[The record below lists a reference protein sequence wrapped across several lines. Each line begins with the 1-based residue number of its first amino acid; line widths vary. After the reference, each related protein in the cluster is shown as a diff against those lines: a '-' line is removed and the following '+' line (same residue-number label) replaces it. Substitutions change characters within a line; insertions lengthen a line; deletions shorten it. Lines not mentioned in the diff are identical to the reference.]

1 MDETVKDITEH
12 KPSEVKSQI
21 KYMLELI
28 EKCHNC
34 DSKTIEE
41 ILSSISNPIYFNLVI
56 KKCQLMQ

>member
-1 MDETVKDITEH
+1 MKNELFEEQMDETVKDITEH

-34 DSKTIEE
+34 DSTTIEE
-41 ILSSISNPIYFNLVI
+41 ILTSIS
-56 KKCQLMQ
+56 K